1 MKRFLRKW
9 LLPFGVQEIIK
20 KIMGLVNFYRYNNK
34 DILNKNRI
42 LKNIAN
48 GKRAFLIATGPS
60 IKSEN
65 LKLLKGEE
73 CFSIS
78 NFFLHEDINLV
89 EPKVHFFAPYHKP
102 LILEEYI
109 NWLKKADEILPESTS
124 IALGHETK
132 DIVDEHGIF
141 KKRKIYYIYL
151 GIPYNEDVDITKP
164 ILSPQTG
171 PLMIIPFLLYMGY
184 KEIYLLGCDH
194 NMLRD
199 YGKTVEHFYKRSDD
213 IRSNAADDL
222 AWFDI
227 IKHHDASKNIFVQ
240 YLYYKKIIEKK
251 GNKTKIINLSKN
263 SWLKFFPFDNLEN
276 LNIKRSK

>member
-9 LLPFGVQEIIK
+9 LLPFGIQEIIK
-20 KIMGLVNFYRYNNK
+20 KIMGLVNFYRYDNK

-42 LKNIAN
+42 LKNIAK
-48 GKRAFLIATGPS
+48 GRRAFLLATGPS
-60 IKSEN
+60 IKFEN
-65 LKLLKGEE
+65 IKLLQGED

-78 NFFLHEDINLV
+78 NFFLHEDINLL
-89 EPKVHFFAPYHKP
+89 EPKIHFFAPYHKP

-109 NWLKKADEILPESTS
+109 SWLKKADETLPENTS

-132 DIVDEHGIF
+132 DLVDKYEIF
-141 KKRKIYYIYL
+141 KKREIYYVYL
-151 GIPYNEDVDITKP
+151 GSPYREEIDITKP
-164 ILSPQTG
+164 ILPPQTG

-194 NMLRD
+194 NMLKD
-199 YGKTVEHFYKRSDD
+199 YGHKVEHFYKPSDD
-213 IRSNAADDL
+213 MRSNSSDDWL
-222 AWFDI
+222 DI
-227 IKHHDASKNIFVQ
+227 IEHHDSSKNIFAQ